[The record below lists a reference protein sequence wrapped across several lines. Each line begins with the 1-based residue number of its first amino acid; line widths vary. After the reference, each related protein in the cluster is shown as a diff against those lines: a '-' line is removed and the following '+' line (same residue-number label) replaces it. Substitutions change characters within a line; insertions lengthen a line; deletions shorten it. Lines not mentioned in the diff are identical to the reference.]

1 MNSTNISVANGG
13 TWTTDTFEKLPRT
26 AILDLQVT
34 TPEYQELY
42 LQEFTVYSDCTRVV
56 ICDSVGVAVASG
68 TIRCSDYTKPRSLKS
83 ENGIRAHIL
92 LGYVP
97 GPGVYVT
104 SRKRISDTCID
115 VYTATPNE
123 PVLTML
129 TETDTQRSTTQNE
142 AADTKT
148 PEIIPVSKPLLSIN
162 GKRAGSDKTINIDLY
177 YNITAADS
185 VEGGVPPSLIPAT
198 AKGNVVTLDTSERK
212 SYFDPRDIIDDALSP
227 KLADRRHSHYPL
239 DIVFK
244 IGDDGEVV
252 RDVKGTL
259 GLTDDQ
265 SEEFTFSRNKI
276 TEVKSPGL
284 SPTIEEVDKLREV
297 DSIYG

>member
-1 MNSTNISVANGG
+1 MNSTNISVANSG

-26 AILDLQVT
+26 AILDLQIT
-34 TPEYQELY
+34 MPEYQELY
-42 LQEFTVYSDCTRVV
+42 LHEFTVYRDCARVV
-56 ICDSVGVAVASG
+56 ICDSVGVAVVSG
-68 TIRCSDYTKPRSLKS
+68 TIRSSDYTKPHSLKS
-83 ENGIRAHIL
+83 GSGIRAHIL

-97 GPGVYVT
+97 GPGVYVA

-115 VYTATPNE
+115 VYTTAPNE
-123 PVLTML
+123 PVLAL
-129 TETDTQRSTTQNE
+129 LAETDVQRSSTQKE
-142 AADTKT
+142 STDTKT

-162 GKRAGSDKTINIDLY
+162 GKRAGSNRTINIDLY

-185 VEGGVPPSLIPAT
+185 TEGGVSPIPAT

-244 IGDDGEVV
+244 IGGDGEVV

-259 GLTDDQ
+259 GLTDDR
-265 SEEFTFSRNKI
+265 SEKFTFSRNRI
-276 TEVKSPGL
+276 TAVESPGL
-284 SPTIEEVDKLREV
+284 SPTIDEGRKLLREI
-297 DSIYG
+297 DNIYG